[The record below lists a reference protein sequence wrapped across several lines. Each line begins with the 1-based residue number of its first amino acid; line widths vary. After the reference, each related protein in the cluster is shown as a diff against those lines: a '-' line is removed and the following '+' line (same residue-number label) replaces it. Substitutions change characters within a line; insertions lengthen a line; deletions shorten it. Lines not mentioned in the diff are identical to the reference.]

1 MATGEIQ
8 PSALKI
14 DKLVSRI
21 GEGDIKIPAFQ
32 RGFVWDQDQI
42 IQLLDSLY
50 HSYPIGSILL
60 WNSLE
65 RLKSSRNIGGL
76 KLPDREPEYPVHYV
90 LDGQQRLST
99 IFAAFYSEREFES
112 AGDGYTV
119 SPEIFDIA
127 FRFDDNS
134 FIPASAAEA
143 SRPTIRLSCLF
154 DTESFFKAL
163 EGLSSEHQ
171 KAAKDLYSR
180 INNYEIPVVTIS
192 RRSKDEVGVIF
203 ERINS
208 TGTTLTTLDLLV
220 AWTWSEDFHL
230 QEALNN
236 LRDVLDAKGFGDVP
250 DKIFLQCLGG
260 ILSEST
266 KTRTILSL
274 RPEDVRANFD
284 KVGAAIA
291 RAVDFL
297 STEFLVQS
305 LDFLP
310 HLQQLVGLSY
320 FFHHRENT
328 TAIQAAALRKWF
340 WKTSFSRRYSA
351 QTDDK
356 MNDDIDFMKKLLE
369 DDTSSLSSYASE
381 INKSILVKQKFSKGH
396 PYTRALLLLLAQR
409 VPRDLTNGTKVDLG
423 EALSAYNRK
432 EYHHVFPNAF
442 LRKRGLQGDKINN
455 VCNFCFLPSGSN
467 KKISQRDPADYIFNL
482 TPEDNR
488 KDIFE
493 SNLMPLRMEIYSNND
508 FDEFI
513 GQRAELIVQ
522 YFDSLVI

>member
-1 MATGEIQ
+1 VPTGEIQ

-14 DKLVSRI
+14 DRLVSRI
-21 GEGDIKIPAFQ
+21 SEGDIKIPAFQ

-50 HSYPIGSILL
+50 HNYPIGSILL
-60 WNSLE
+60 WSSHE

-76 KLPDREPEYPVHYV
+76 ELPDREPDYPVHYV

-99 IFAAFYSEREFES
+99 IYAALCTERTFASS
-112 AGDGYTV
+112 SSGYAV
-119 SPEIFDIA
+119 NPEIFDIS
-127 FRFDDNS
+127 FRFDDES
-134 FIPASAAEA
+134 FIPSSSVEK
-143 SRPTIRLSCLF
+143 SRPAIPLSCLF
-154 DTESFFKAL
+154 DTEAFFRVL
-163 EGLSSEHQ
+163 ESLSSEHQ
-171 KAAKDLYSR
+171 KAAKDLFSR

-230 QEALNN
+230 HDAINELTEI
-236 LRDVLDAKGFGDVP
+236 LDAKGFGDVP

-260 ILSEST
+260 ILAEST
-266 KTRTILSL
+266 KTKTILTL
-274 RPEDVRANFD
+274 RPEEVRSQFD
-284 KVGAAIA
+284 TVGTAIA

-297 STEFLVQS
+297 STEFSINS

-310 HLQQLVGLSY
+310 HLQQFVGLSY
-320 FFHHRENT
+320 FYHHREYPT
-328 TAIQAAALRKWF
+328 SEQAAALKKWF

-356 MNDDIDFMKKLLE
+356 MNSDIVFMKKLLVGDASGLTE
-369 DDTSSLSSYASE
+369 YASE
-381 INKSILVKQKFSKGH
+381 INKNVLVRQKFSKGH
-396 PYTRALLLLLAQR
+396 PYTRALLLLLAQKM
-409 VPRDLTNGTKVDLG
+409 PLDLTNGVKVDLG

-432 EYHHVFPNAF
+432 EYHHVFPHAF
-442 LRKRGLQGDKINN
+442 LRKRGVSTEKINSL
-455 VCNFCFLPSGSN
+455 CNFCFLPSGSN
-467 KKISQRDPADYIFNL
+467 KKISQREPADYIFKL
-482 TPEDNR
+482 VPEDSR
-488 KDIFE
+488 KQIFE
-493 SNLMPLRMEIYSNND
+493 SNLMPLRMEIYSTND
-508 FDEFI
+508 YDQFI